1 MEESVFNLE
10 PHQIT
15 ITDKSEKINYLFLDS
30 IFNIDVSNYYSLL
43 NSSDTFKL
51 KNIYNY
57 LFLRSIKLNYIFYDF
72 KRMEKNK
79 NVKTHFMLNE
89 YLSNY
94 IKNDR
99 IYAIFVINSLKH
111 YYLP

>member
-79 NVKTHFMLNE
+79 NVKTNFMLNE